1 MLRRISFGKDKDF
14 WTNVYPTALVA
25 QFQSDIKKFG
35 TALSVIKK
43 FEPVFAMIP
52 VHTMLKMFN
61 FSKDFGDKMV
71 YPLVAL
77 FFGTGN
83 QTPYISSAIL
93 VSSITQICGRANSC
107 VGTSLQ
113 RPQHAPLRVLG
124 EEPACQHSDDASI
137 PQSESDVRDIVLQYA
152 QIYP

>member
-1 MLRRISFGKDKDF
+1 MLYSTPRSLLCNVAYRISFGKDKDF

-25 QFQSDIKKFG
+25 HFQSDIKKFG

-52 VHTMLKMFN
+52 VHAMLKMFN
-61 FSKDFGDKMV
+61 FSKEFGDKMV

-93 VSSITQICGRANSC
+93 VS
-107 VGTSLQ
+107 
-113 RPQHAPLRVLG
+113 RPLY
-124 EEPACQHSDDASI
+124 I
-137 PQSESDVRDIVLQYA
+137 
-152 QIYP
+152 

>member
-1 MLRRISFGKDKDF
+1 M
-14 WTNVYPTALVA
+14 
-25 QFQSDIKKFG
+25 
-35 TALSVIKK
+35 SVIKK

-52 VHTMLKMFN
+52 VYAMLKIFN

-93 VSSITQICGRANSC
+93 VSNVYR
-107 VGTSLQ
+107 
-113 RPQHAPLRVLG
+113 
-124 EEPACQHSDDASI
+124 SDPVPTI
-137 PQSESDVRDIVLQYA
+137 P
-152 QIYP
+152 